1 MLVLSDPSNPTIA
14 VPTSTKQPVD
24 LEAGVVVL
32 GLDIES
38 GTYWHALI
46 QGAGS
51 GSGPSPSPGASPS
64 AGASPSPSPSVGAVP
79 ATYIND
85 TFDPWPVGEP
95 IRNGWQ
101 MRDGDP
107 ADALTAAA
115 DASGAGHHA
124 LLVTASDAGL
134 RACKSFTAVG
144 AGTLVVR
151 TRVQLD
157 ALGATDAVIASLRD
171 RSGESATVRFGQ
183 GGTFAYYAGP
193 TKVRATA
200 AFRTKTWYR
209 SVVTV
214 RPGRGTYDWLVTTD
228 GGDVV
233 LRVERVPVRDAAAT
247 AVSSLCLQTSD
258 GKAGLGLRFDDVVV
272 TR

>member
-1 MLVLSDPSNPTIA
+1 
-14 VPTSTKQPVD
+14 
-24 LEAGVVVL
+24 
-32 GLDIES
+32 
-38 GTYWHALI
+38 
-46 QGAGS
+46 
-51 GSGPSPSPGASPS
+51 
-64 AGASPSPSPSVGAVP
+64 
-79 ATYIND
+79 
-85 TFDPWPVGEP
+85 
-95 IRNGWQ
+95 

-107 ADALTAAA
+107 PDALTAVDDLSGDGRHARLLTAGEAA
-115 DASGAGHHA
+115 
-124 LLVTASDAGL
+124 V
-134 RACKSFTAVG
+134 RACKSFTAVAGG
-144 AGTLVVR
+144 ALVVE
-151 TRVQLD
+151 TRVYLD
-157 ALGATDAVIASLRD
+157 AIGTGDAVISSLRD
-171 RSGESATVRFGQ
+171 RSGESASVRFGQ